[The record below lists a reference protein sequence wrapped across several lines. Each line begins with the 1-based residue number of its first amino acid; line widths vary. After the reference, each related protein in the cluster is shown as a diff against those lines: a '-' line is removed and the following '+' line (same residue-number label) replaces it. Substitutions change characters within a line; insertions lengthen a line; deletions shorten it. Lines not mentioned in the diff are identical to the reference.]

1 MTQSTTNNLVEKLLG
16 RENYDFWKVTARS
29 YLTIK
34 GYWTC
39 VMKENTST
47 DSKEVILY
55 EKALAE
61 LFLMID
67 KSVFSH
73 VGGKKRR
80 KRRGMR
86 WKVLFRIMEGIVD
99 VQF

>member
-34 GYWTC
+34 GYWKCITE
-39 VMKENTST
+39 ENSST
-47 DSKEVILY
+47 DAKDVLLY

-61 LFLMID
+61 LFLMKISFFACR
-67 KSVFSH
+67 KNN
-73 VGGKKRR
+73 GENCMGCIGKCFF
-80 KRRGMR
+80 G
-86 WKVLFRIMEGIVD
+86 
-99 VQF
+99 